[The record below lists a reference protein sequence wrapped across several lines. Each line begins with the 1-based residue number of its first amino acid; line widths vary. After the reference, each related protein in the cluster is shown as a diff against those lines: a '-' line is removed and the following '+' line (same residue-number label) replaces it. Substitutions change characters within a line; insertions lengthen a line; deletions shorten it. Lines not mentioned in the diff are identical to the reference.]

1 MPHSI
6 DIDNDQADPQGR
18 PDESLIGNPLW
29 RAGDVGKPIPDSPHA
44 ASVAMPLWEHVVR
57 YEQGD
62 PALLEQLRCGY
73 PRFVFN
79 PIVNELFRI
88 CRRRFA
94 QNGEHCVALPS
105 RRIAERCA
113 QYLHDTKQF
122 PSRIEV
128 FGENDIHVVLFPEEA
143 FATAK
148 QFWQH
153 YGDIVSSRLAH
164 DTLENQRGSYGDSE
178 AKKTLR
184 ARIAGLTECAA
195 EDIYL

>member
-79 PIVNELFRI
+79 PIVNELFRV

-94 QNGEHCVALPS
+94 QNG
-105 RRIAERCA
+105 
-113 QYLHDTKQF
+113 
-122 PSRIEV
+122 
-128 FGENDIHVVLFPEEA
+128 IHVVLFPEEA